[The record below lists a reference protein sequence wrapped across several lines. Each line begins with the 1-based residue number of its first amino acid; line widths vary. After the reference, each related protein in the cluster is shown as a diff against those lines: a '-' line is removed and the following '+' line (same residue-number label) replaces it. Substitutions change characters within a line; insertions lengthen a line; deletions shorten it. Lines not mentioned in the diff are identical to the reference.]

1 MIAESRRKT
10 VLLVE
15 EDPELRQFLADLLFG
30 QGYYVLQAGNTKEA
44 LETAS
49 RREPDV
55 ILLSVCSPPP
65 QRLSVV
71 DALKQNGRTGQ
82 IPVVV
87 VGATGDG
94 LPDHEKSR
102 TTAFSQKP
110 FRLATIL
117 SHLER
122 VAAK

>member
-1 MIAESRRKT
+1 MIARSRRKT

-15 EDPELRQFLADLLFG
+15 EDADLRRLLADLLFG
-30 QGYYVLQAGNTKEA
+30 QGYCVLQAGNGEEA
-44 LETAS
+44 LEIAT

-55 ILLSVCSPPP
+55 ILLGVCSPQP
-65 QRLSVV
+65 QRLSVL
-71 DALKQNGRTGQ
+71 DALKQSGRTGQ

-94 LPDHEKSR
+94 LPDREACR
-102 TTAFSQKP
+102 TAAFTQKP

-122 VAAK
+122 VATK